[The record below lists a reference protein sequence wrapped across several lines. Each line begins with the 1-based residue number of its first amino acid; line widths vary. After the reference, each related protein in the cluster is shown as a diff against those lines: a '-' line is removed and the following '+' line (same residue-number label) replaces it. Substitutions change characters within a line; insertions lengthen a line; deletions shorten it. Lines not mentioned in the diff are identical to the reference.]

1 MEYVSR
7 TKEKQIED
15 IKFGLREIVTGVF
28 NFLNDKLIHQKKR
41 REKSFLIRETETT
54 YFSVT

>member
-28 NFLNDKLIHQKKR
+28 NFLNDKLIHQKKKK
-41 REKSFLIRETETT
+41 REELFNTRN
-54 YFSVT
+54 

>member
-28 NFLNDKLIHQKKR
+28 NFLNDKLIHQKKEER
-41 REKSFLIRETETT
+41 RAF
-54 YFSVT
+54 